1 MNPVTDHSPG
11 ANPAPK
17 RASNR
22 ARDDAA
28 PAFERDSRL
37 PASRDLIAGRRCVP
51 GVVLGGA
58 LDDPNTGLPL
68 ASRLATRPEDVER
81 ALAAAHA
88 VHVEGSWAAA
98 GVEGRSV
105 LLLRLADELT
115 VRAESMALAESL
127 NTGIVLG
134 VTTAMT
140 GGCADQVR
148 ALVDQLHAAGTV
160 TDLPG
165 RGRGGP
171 VRLRRDPWGPA
182 VALAPWNAPAPT
194 AVGKSAAALA
204 AGCPVILKPSE
215 WAPGSS
221 DLLAEALVAAEV
233 PPGVFQLVHGD
244 RRTGAQLAGDP
255 RVRAVA
261 MTGGVAGGRE
271 VAWSA
276 AANFTRLQLEL
287 GGNNPVIVRSDADL
301 AATAAALATGLTK
314 LNGQW
319 CEAPGRVFVPTV
331 RHDALV
337 EALLAELARLTIG
350 SSLAPSTQLGPLS
363 HWRHLARLGE
373 QVDAAVARG
382 AQALTPPVEVPDQGW
397 FMAPTVIVG
406 LDPREAVEE
415 IFGPVV
421 TVHPVASDDEAVAA
435 ANATPDG
442 LAGYVFGRD
451 IEAAFE
457 VGSRLRGGEIKI
469 NGTSLLDLTDA
480 SHQSF
485 WGTSGYGGHGA
496 GEALEFFRGNRIVG
510 VDNPDVPI

>member
-1 MNPVTDHSPG
+1 MTPTFDPSVG
-11 ANPAPK
+11 G
-17 RASNR
+17 
-22 ARDDAA
+22 DDAPDHAA
-28 PAFERDSRL
+28 PPFALDDRL

-51 GVVLGGA
+51 GLVLDGT

-68 ASRLATRPEDVER
+68 APRCATRPEDVDR

-88 VHVEGSWAAA
+88 VHEQGSWAAA
-98 GVEGRSV
+98 GVEGRAEV
-105 LLLRLADELT
+105 LLRLADELT
-115 VRAESMALAESL
+115 ARTESMALAESL

-134 VTTAMT
+134 VTTAIA

-148 ALVDQLHAAGTV
+148 GLVEQLRAAGTV
-160 TDLPG
+160 TELPG

-171 VRLRRDPWGPA
+171 VRLHRDPWGPA
-182 VALAPWNAPAPT
+182 VVLAPWNAPSPT
-194 AVGKSAAALA
+194 AVGTSAAALA

-221 DLLAEALVAAEV
+221 DLFAEAVVAAGV
-233 PPGVFQLVHGD
+233 PSGVCQLVHGD

-261 MTGGVAGGRE
+261 MTGGLAGGRV

-276 AANFTRLQLEL
+276 AVNFTRLQLEL
-287 GGNNPVIVRSDADL
+287 SGNNPVIVRSDADL
-301 AATAAALATGLTK
+301 AVTAAALAAGMTK

-319 CEAPGRVFVPTV
+319 CEAPGRVFVPAE
-331 RHDALV
+331 RHDELV
-337 EALLAELARLTIG
+337 EALLAELSGLTIG
-350 SSLAPSTQLGPLS
+350 SSLAPSTDLGPIS
-363 HWRHLARLGE
+363 HWRHLTRLTE
-373 QVDAAVARG
+373 QVDDAVAQG
-382 AQALTPPVEVPDQGW
+382 AHALTPAMELPDQGW

-406 LDPREAVEE
+406 LDPQDAVDE
-415 IFGPVV
+415 IFGPVI
-421 TVHPVASDDEAVAA
+421 TVHPVASDEAAVAA

-451 IEAAFE
+451 LEAALDL
-457 VGSRLRGGEIKI
+457 GARLRGGEIKI

-485 WGTSGYGGHGA
+485 WGSSGYGGHGA